1 MRQPRHVSEE
11 EGEGYFASVSD
22 LMVGI
27 LFVFLLMLTVFALN
41 YHQAEREQLV
51 QRSRYERLVVQ
62 LKRQKL
68 ETEHQRQKA
77 EEEQRRNVSLRGLL
91 KDALDRL
98 QRDIKLHEQARQD
111 LLSSLDRQL
120 RAQDVQVVID
130 RRAGVLRLSGDLLFA
145 TNSATLNSD
154 AQHTVRVLADVL
166 GRTLPCYAEEHPAA
180 GCPNGAVPVL
190 ETVLIEG
197 HTDSRPLTGT
207 GRYRDNDELSTER
220 ALAVFAVLR
229 QDQPGLDQIR
239 NRAGL
244 QLLGEAGYGDR
255 RPLPNAQGTSAEDL
269 RENRRID
276 IRFVLTSRT
285 SRELKRLRA
294 RILRAIATP

>member
-1 MRQPRHVSEE
+1 MRQLRHASEE

-41 YHQAEREQLV
+41 YHQAEREQLI
-51 QRSRYERLVVQ
+51 QRSRYERLVAQ
-62 LKRQKL
+62 LRRQKL
-68 ETEHQRQKA
+68 ETDLQREKA
-77 EEEQRRNVSLRGLL
+77 EKEQLRNVHLRGLL
-91 KDALDRL
+91 KDALDQL

-111 LLSSLDRQL
+111 LLASLDRQL

-145 TNSATLNSD
+145 TNSATLNSG
-154 AQHTVRVLADVL
+154 AQRTVRVLAQVL
-166 GRTLPCYAEEHPAA
+166 ERTLPCYAEDQPAA
-180 GCPNGAVPVL
+180 DCPAGAVPVI

-197 HTDSRPLTGT
+197 HTDSRPLTGN

-220 ALAVFAVLR
+220 ALTVFAALR
-229 QDQPGLDQIR
+229 GDQPGLDQIR

-255 RPLPNAQGTSAEDL
+255 RPLPDAMGISAEDL
-269 RENRRID
+269 RQNRRID

-285 SRELKRLRA
+285 SRELKQLRA
-294 RILRAIATP
+294 RILGAIATP

>member
-1 MRQPRHVSEE
+1 MRQPRHASEE

-51 QRSRYERLVVQ
+51 QRSRYERLVAQ
-62 LKRQKL
+62 LNRQKL
-68 ETEHQRQKA
+68 ETERQRQKA
-77 EEEQRRNVSLRGLL
+77 EEEQLRNVRLRGLL
-91 KDALDRL
+91 RDALNRL
-98 QRDIKLHEQARQD
+98 QRDIELHEQARQY
-111 LLSSLDRQL
+111 LLASLDRQL
-120 RAQDVQVVID
+120 RAQDVQVGID

-154 AQHTVRVLADVL
+154 AQRTVRVLADVL
-166 GRTLPCYAEEHPAA
+166 GRTLPCYAEEHPTAD
-180 GCPNGAVPVL
+180 CPAGAVPVL

-197 HTDSRPLTGT
+197 HTDSRPLTGN

-220 ALAVFAVLR
+220 ALAVFAALR

-255 RPLPNAQGTSAEDL
+255 RPLPDAQGTSAEDL
-269 RENRRID
+269 RQNRRID

-294 RILRAIATP
+294 RILGAIATP